1 MDFYKK
7 IKRLN
12 KFRIF
17 IIFVSLVLLVMNIY
31 LSISDGK
38 IKYFAILSNLLL
50 IVAMFFSI
58 RHSNKENPKT

>member
-1 MDFYKK
+1 MDFYKN

-17 IIFVSLVLLVMNIY
+17 IIFVSIVLLVMNIY

-50 IVAMFFSI
+50 MLAMIFSI
-58 RHSNKENPKT
+58 KHSNKENHKT

>member
-1 MDFYKK
+1 MDFYKN

-17 IIFVSLVLLVMNIY
+17 IIFVSVVLLVMNIY

-50 IVAMFFSI
+50 ILAMIFSI
-58 RHSNKENPKT
+58 KHSNKENSKT